1 MNPVIDYLRYRFVS
15 KGRHGIHSPFV
26 YEFVD
31 ACLTTKMDKNFQSN
45 LKSLKSSL
53 KKDHRLIEIT
63 DFGAGSKK
71 ISSVRKVSEFARI
84 SSSKGGYQTLLY
96 QLSKHYQ
103 PKNILELGTNIG
115 MGTIALAGG
124 NSTATVYTVDG
135 CSETQAIAKENMQ
148 KMGLKN
154 VRFIHQ
160 QFDDYLADLKQNSAL
175 KFDLVFIDGNHRGEA
190 LKRYVHEIQLY
201 IHDQT
206 FLICDDIR
214 WSNDMFEAWK
224 SLENDPNFHVSL
236 DCFKFGILLKR
247 SEQVKEQF
255 VVKIPNS
262 LSGLI

>member
-1 MNPVIDYLRYRFVS
+1 MNPVIDYLRYRIVS

-31 ACLTTKMDKNFQSN
+31 TCLTTKMDKNFQSN
-45 LKSLKSSL
+45 LKTLKSSL

-71 ISSVRKVSEFARI
+71 MSSVRKVSEFVRI

-96 QLSKHYQ
+96 QLSKYYQ

-115 MGTIALAGG
+115 MGTLALAGG
-124 NSTATVYTVDG
+124 NPDATVYTVDG
-135 CSETQAIAKENMQ
+135 CSETQAIAIENAQ

-154 VRFIHQ
+154 VHFIHQ
-160 QFDDYLADLKQNSAL
+160 QFDDYLADLKQNPAM
-175 KFDLVFIDGNHRGEA
+175 KFDVVFIDGNHRGEA
-190 LKRYVHEIQLY
+190 LKRYVYEIQPF
-201 IHDQT
+201 IHEQT

-214 WSNDMFEAWK
+214 WSNDMFDAWK
-224 SLENDPNFHVSL
+224 SLENDASFHVSL

-262 LSGLI
+262 ISGFI